1 MCSAPIEALAFNVV
15 LFAAA
20 AFAFVNLLRSARVHG
35 TLLQTGE

>member
-1 MCSAPIEALAFNVV
+1 MLEALAFNIV

-20 AFAFVNLLRSARVHG
+20 SYAFLKLLESARMQG

>member
-1 MCSAPIEALAFNVV
+1 MIQALAFNVV

-20 AFAFVNLLRSARVHG
+20 SYAFLKLLQSARVQG